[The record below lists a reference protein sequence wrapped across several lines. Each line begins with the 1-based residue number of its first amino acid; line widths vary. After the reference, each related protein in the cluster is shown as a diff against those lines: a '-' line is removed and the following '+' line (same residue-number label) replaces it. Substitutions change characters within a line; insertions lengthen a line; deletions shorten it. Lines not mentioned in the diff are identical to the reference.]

1 MSESQG
7 TSTEV
12 PIRPK
17 QARHEEDD
25 EPVIG
30 EVAKIYLFT
39 IDPLHEGNARYWFQ
53 TMAAQLDF
61 QFAWQA
67 IASYQAKGAV
77 GHWESVQRSGKW

>member
-7 TSTEV
+7 TSAEV

-30 EVAKIYLFT
+30 EVAKIYSFT
-39 IDPLHEGNARYWFQ
+39 IDPLHEGNTRYWFQ
-53 TMAAQLDF
+53 TMAVQSDF
-61 QFAWQA
+61 RYTWQA
-67 IASYQAKGAV
+67 IASYQAKGAD
-77 GHWESVQRSGKW
+77 GH